1 MSLDD
6 KEWRT
11 LLREIGNRNVV
22 PIIGAR
28 AVTVPVAGVDQPLY
42 EHFAPQLAAELKLSD
57 PHNYTSTAQV
67 ARDSIVRQ
75 QARKTLR
82 NELGELLEQHPEP
95 GAALKALASIEDFEL
110 YVSSTPDD
118 LLSKALQQTRRFDP
132 QTQRSEFSP
141 TGETRSGA
149 QRCDIPRDG
158 KAPLLFQILGSI
170 RSHEVALWEE
180 DYMEYI
186 YALIANPQLTEV
198 LRARLQKSSLLLI
211 GAPSEDWIVRFMMR
225 IARGKRLSDDDS
237 GSHYFADGGAH
248 FSEAMIF
255 FFERATR
262 ATRIIAV
269 EPAAFACE
277 LARRWHERNADA
289 KGVDIEAYFT
299 RQSERLPKD
308 AVFISYARED
318 RANVAELGTA
328 LERAGVPV
336 WVDKRQLE
344 QGENYERGLRVAVM
358 DCSFFIALIS
368 PRTEV
373 DEERYVHKE
382 RRWAEDRY
390 TEGAVFYLPLL
401 LDMPAG
407 AQVRREPAVFHK
419 IERERYS
426 TATLPGFVA
435 RVKQYW
441 DELRNGQRPRK

>member
-1 MSLDD
+1 MSLDE
-6 KEWRT
+6 KEWRV
-11 LLREIGNRNVV
+11 LLREIHNRNVV

-28 AVTVPVAGVDQPLY
+28 AVTVPVEGVDRPLY
-42 EHFAPQLAAELKLSD
+42 EHFAPQLAAELKLPD
-57 PHNYTSTAQV
+57 PHGYSSTAQV
-67 ARDSIVRQ
+67 ARDCIVRQ
-75 QARKTLR
+75 QARKALR

-110 YVSSTPDD
+110 YVSSTPDG
-118 LLSKALQQTRRFDP
+118 LLARALQQARPFDP
-132 QTQRSEFSP
+132 ATQGFEFTP
-141 TGETRSGA
+141 TGETRSSA
-149 QRCDIPRDG
+149 PRCDLPREG
-158 KAPLLFQILGSI
+158 KAPLLYQVLGSV
-170 RSHEVALWEE
+170 RSHDVALWEE

-186 YALIANPQLTEV
+186 YALIAHPQLTEV
-198 LRARLQKSSLLLI
+198 LRAKLQKSSLLLI

-248 FSEAMIF
+248 FSDAMIF

-262 ATRIIAV
+262 ATRIIAI

-277 LARRWHERNADA
+277 LAQRWRARNAEA
-289 KGVDIEAYFT
+289 KGVDVDAYFT

-308 AVFISYARED
+308 AVFISYAKED
-318 RANVAELGTA
+318 RATVAELGTA

-344 QGENYERGLRVAVM
+344 QGENYDRGLRVAVM

-382 RRWAEDRY
+382 RRWAEDRF

-426 TATLPGFVA
+426 AATLPGFVA
-435 RVKQYW
+435 RVKAYW
-441 DELRNGQRPRK
+441 DEFRNGQRPRK